1 MLRKSDL
8 LWLTVAAIA
17 GVELFHTSY
26 RVQNLREEIATLDRE
41 IIAEQS
47 GIQVTKAEWGVYT
60 DPVRLEALAGS
71 YLTTLTPI
79 TAAQVASFNALP
91 LKPGT
96 PPGGMALVASNPDR
110 PMGSPASGRAVGVM
124 ATPASASGPVAS
136 ASVAVPAPG
145 TVHPAA
151 VALASVGSSGM
162 GMPAAPVPIH
172 HRMNR
177 QAQADGGQ
185 AAVLTRASVARVS
198 SASRPPPDDE
208 IGNLL
213 LRLGRGQ

>member
-96 PPGGMALVASNPDR
+96 PPGGMALVASNPEADGFTGQWPGGGGDGHAGFR
-110 PMGSPASGRAVGVM
+110 LWSSGFGFRCCASSWNGSSCGGSPGFGRQQRHGHA
-124 ATPASASGPVAS
+124 
-136 ASVAVPAPG
+136 
-145 TVHPAA
+145 
-151 VALASVGSSGM
+151 GSSGSDPPQDESPSP
-162 GMPAAPVPIH
+162 GGWWASGGPDPRFGCPRFVGFASAA
-172 HRMNR
+172 R
-177 QAQADGGQ
+177 
-185 AAVLTRASVARVS
+185 
-198 SASRPPPDDE
+198 
-208 IGNLL
+208 
-213 LRLGRGQ
+213 